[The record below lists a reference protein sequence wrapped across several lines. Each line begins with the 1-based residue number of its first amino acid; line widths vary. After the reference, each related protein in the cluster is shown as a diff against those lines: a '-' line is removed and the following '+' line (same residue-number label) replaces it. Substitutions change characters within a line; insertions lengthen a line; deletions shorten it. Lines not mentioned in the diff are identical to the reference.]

1 MIRNSKMKITVLYF
15 ARLKETL
22 KYSTEEIDLT
32 AYMAAEGVEVFNV
45 LKLKAFLAKRG
56 EEWSKMLMG
65 KLKVRAAINHEL
77 VDDFAEIHNG
87 DEVAFF
93 PPVTGG

>member
-1 MIRNSKMKITVLYF
+1 MNIKIFYF

-22 KYSTEEIDLT
+22 KFSTEDLEFSDDIGALT
-32 AYMAAEGVEVFNV
+32 I
-45 LKLKAFLAKRG
+45 LKLKAHLAKRSDV
-56 EEWSKMLMG
+56 WQQMLLG
-65 KLKVRAAINHEL
+65 KLKVRGAINHEL
-77 VDDFAEIHNG
+77 VDDNATIADG

>member
-1 MIRNSKMKITVLYF
+1 MKIKLFYF

-22 KYSTEEIDLT
+22 KFSTEDLELPDDT
-32 AYMAAEGVEVFNV
+32 FAQTLTI
-45 LKLKAFLAKRG
+45 LKLKAYLAKRSDV
-56 EEWSKMLMG
+56 WQQMLLG
-65 KLKVRAAINHEL
+65 KLKVRGAINHEL
-77 VDDFAEIHNG
+77 VDDNAKISDG

>member
-1 MIRNSKMKITVLYF
+1 MKIKVFYF

-22 KYSTEEIDLT
+22 KFSTEDLELPDGENAGT
-32 AYMAAEGVEVFNV
+32 LTI
-45 LKLKAFLAKRG
+45 LKLKAHLAKRSDV
-56 EEWSKMLMG
+56 WQQMLLG
-65 KLKVRAAINHEL
+65 KLKVRGAINHEL
-77 VDDFAEIHNG
+77 VDDNALIADG

>member
-1 MIRNSKMKITVLYF
+1 MKIKIFYF

-22 KYSTEEIDLT
+22 KFSTEDLALPDDAFAST
-32 AYMAAEGVEVFNV
+32 LTI
-45 LKLKAFLAKRG
+45 LKLKAHLAKRSDV
-56 EEWSKMLMG
+56 WQQMLMG
-65 KLKVRAAINHEL
+65 KLKVRGAINHAL
-77 VDDFAEIHNG
+77 VDDNASISDG

>member
-1 MIRNSKMKITVLYF
+1 MNIKIFYF

-22 KYSTEEIDLT
+22 KFSTEDLELPDDEYAGT
-32 AYMAAEGVEVFNV
+32 LTI
-45 LKLKAFLAKRG
+45 LKLKAHLAKRSDV
-56 EEWSKMLMG
+56 WQQMLLG
-65 KLKVRAAINHEL
+65 KLKVRGAINHEL
-77 VDDFAEIHNG
+77 VDDNTRIVDG

>member
-1 MIRNSKMKITVLYF
+1 MKITVFYF

-22 KYSTEEIDLT
+22 NYSTEDLVMPDET
-32 AYMAAEGVEVFNV
+32 LTV

-56 EEWSKMLMG
+56 DVWGQMLMG
-65 KLKVRAAINHEL
+65 KLKIRAAINHEL
-77 VDDFAEIHNG
+77 VADSASIADG
-87 DEVAFF
+87 DEIAFF

>member
-1 MIRNSKMKITVLYF
+1 MKIKLFYF
-15 ARLKETL
+15 ARLKESL
-22 KYSTEEIDLT
+22 KYSTEDLEL
-32 AYMAAEGVEVFNV
+32 AESEAPWTIF
-45 LKLKAFLAKRG
+45 KLKALLAKRG
-56 EEWSKMLMG
+56 DVWGQMLMG

-77 VDDFAEIHNG
+77 VHDNAPIADG

>member
-1 MIRNSKMKITVLYF
+1 MKIKLFYF

-22 KYSTEEIDLT
+22 KYSTEDLDLP
-32 AYMAAEGVEVFNV
+32 ADVVSI
-45 LKLKAFLAKRG
+45 LKLKAYLAKRG
-56 EEWSKMLMG
+56 DVWGQMLMG

-77 VDDFAEIHNG
+77 VDDNAAIAEG

>member
-1 MIRNSKMKITVLYF
+1 MKIKILYF

-22 KYSTEEIDLT
+22 KFSTEDL
-32 AYMAAEGVEVFNV
+32 ELPDDVFASTLTI
-45 LKLKAFLAKRG
+45 LKLKAFLAKRNDT
-56 EEWSKMLMG
+56 WQQMLMG
-65 KLKVRAAINHEL
+65 KLKVRGAINHEL
-77 VDDFAEIHNG
+77 VDDNALIADG

>member
-1 MIRNSKMKITVLYF
+1 MKIKVFYF
-15 ARLKETL
+15 ARLKEKL
-22 KYSTEEIDLT
+22 NYSTEDLEMPDET
-32 AYMAAEGVEVFNV
+32 LTV

-56 EEWSKMLMG
+56 DVWGQMLMG
-65 KLKVRAAINHEL
+65 KLKIRAAINHEL
-77 VDDFAEIHNG
+77 VADSAAIADG

>member
-1 MIRNSKMKITVLYF
+1 MKIKIYYF

-22 KYSTEEIDLT
+22 KFSTEDLELADDMGASLT
-32 AYMAAEGVEVFNV
+32 L
-45 LKLKAFLAKRG
+45 LKLKAHLAKRSDV
-56 EEWSKMLMG
+56 WQQMLLG
-65 KLKVRAAINHEL
+65 KLKVRGAINHAL
-77 VDDFAEIHNG
+77 VDDNAVIVDG

>member
-1 MIRNSKMKITVLYF
+1 MKIKILYF

-22 KYSTEEIDLT
+22 KFSTEDL
-32 AYMAAEGVEVFNV
+32 ELPDDVFASTLTI
-45 LKLKAFLAKRG
+45 LKLKAYLAKRNDT
-56 EEWSKMLMG
+56 WQQMLMG
-65 KLKVRAAINHEL
+65 KLKVRGAINHEL
-77 VDDFAEIHNG
+77 VDDNAPISDG

>member
-1 MIRNSKMKITVLYF
+1 MKIKILYF

-22 KYSTEEIDLT
+22 KFSTEDLELPEDDFART
-32 AYMAAEGVEVFNV
+32 LTI
-45 LKLKAFLAKRG
+45 LKLKAYLAKRNDT
-56 EEWSKMLMG
+56 WQQMLMG
-65 KLKVRAAINHEL
+65 NLKVRGAINHEL
-77 VDDFAEIHNG
+77 VDDNAPITDG